1 MPRHNSCGGLL
12 QRLISEQPVRHIG
25 QRGEFHYRPAAQT
38 NGLDKRGG
46 SLPEPLAQRRHVSQ
60 QARVGEPE
68 SGHLGQRLGP
78 RRTGQVVDI
87 GASEAQDGLTPVII
101 TL

>member
-1 MPRHNSCGGLL
+1 MPRHNGGGGLL
-12 QRLISEQPVRHIG
+12 QRFISEQPVRHVG
-25 QRGEFHYRPAAQT
+25 QRGELHHRPAAQT
-38 NGLDKRGG
+38 NGLDKSGG
-46 SLPEPLAQRRHVSQ
+46 SLPEPLAERGHVSQ
-60 QARVGEPE
+60 QARVGELE
-68 SGHLGQRLGP
+68 SGHFSQRLGP